1 MLGASLDLSY
11 VKPVTQ
17 KKQPVSDFAHQSV
30 LVFGTRNPATNQE
43 ETVNAVF
50 VPSTA

>member
-17 KKQPVSDFAHQSV
+17 KSKAACTEEA
-30 LVFGTRNPATNQE
+30 GTTACLSQNPATNQE
-43 ETVNAVF
+43 TVNAVF
-50 VPSTA
+50 A

>member
-17 KKQPVSDFAHQSV
+17 KSKAACTEA
-30 LVFGTRNPATNQE
+30 GTACLSQNPATNQE
-43 ETVNAVF
+43 TVNAVF
-50 VPSTA
+50 A

>member
-17 KKQPVSDFAHQSV
+17 KRKAACTEEA
-30 LVFGTRNPATNQE
+30 GTACLSQNPATNQE
-43 ETVNAVF
+43 TVNAVF
-50 VPSTA
+50 A